1 MTSQHVIDPVACI
14 ACEICIHMCPS
25 SAVMEIASR
34 IVIDPDMCDGSA
46 LCLDVCPTGANRH
59 WIDTTE
65 TGRITPSEQATWS
78 QLPAG
83 ATSAPEAERSAA

>member
-1 MTSQHVIDPVACI
+1 
-14 ACEICIHMCPS
+14 
-25 SAVMEIASR
+25 MEIASR